1 MDTIEAM
8 RAFVRV
14 VERCSFIQAAQDL
27 GLPKS
32 RVSEAVQQLER
43 RLRVRL
49 LDRTTRH
56 VSATAEGADYYRRCL
71 SILEQVADADSMAGS
86 TVPAGPLRV
95 EVHGTWARRFL
106 FPGLGAF
113 LDLYPG
119 IALHVGEGDRLA
131 DPVREGIDCVIRIGQ
146 PADSELIG
154 RRLGELAE
162 GTFASPAY
170 LARFGVPRTLDD
182 LARHRMIGF
191 VSSASNGPL
200 PFLFVTDEGIRPVMP
215 PVAVSVNAAATN
227 ACLAVHG
234 LGMIQVPRY
243 RVAHELA
250 TGQLVD
256 VLAHLPPPPIPVYL
270 LYPEGRQRAP
280 RVKVFMAW
288 AEAEFKRRLAALEA
302 APVATAP
309 VATALEAAA
318 PDAIPSP

>member
-14 VERCSFIQAAQDL
+14 VERASFIQSAQDL
-27 GLPKS
+27 GWPKS

-71 SILEQVADADSMAGS
+71 GILEQIAEADSLAGS
-86 TVPAGPLRV
+86 TVPAGPLRI

-106 FPGLGAF
+106 FPGLADF
-113 LDLYPG
+113 LALYPG

-131 DPVREGIDCVIRIGQ
+131 DPVREGIDCVIRIGR

-170 LARFGVPRTLDD
+170 LARYGVPRTLGE
-182 LARHRMIGF
+182 LVHHRMIGF

-200 PFLFVTDEGIRPVMP
+200 PFQFGSGDAVESVML
-215 PVAVSVNAAATN
+215 PVAVSVTAAATN

-243 RVAHELA
+243 RVAHELS
-250 TGQLVD
+250 TGQLVE
-256 VLAHLPPPPIPVYL
+256 VLEHLPPPPVPVYL

-288 AEAEFKRRLAALEA
+288 AEAQFQRRLAELEA
-302 APVATAP
+302 APGS
-309 VATALEAAA
+309 AL
-318 PDAIPSP
+318 